1 VQATC
6 PKCAHRVVV
15 DDAKAPDRAFTVK
28 CPKCQTPVKFAGKA
42 AHVAA
47 SPAAATIV
55 PGAELPSASG
65 AAAGSGANSQDMRA
79 GMMAQLRREM
89 GIAPGGGDASMRAL
103 IGLPDP
109 GQTAALS
116 QSLSRLGYAVDTLD
130 EAGEAIRLVE
140 QGVYG
145 VIVTSKAAGAAGKE
159 TLLQRVGR
167 LNPEGRRRI
176 FLALVGDEFKT
187 GDGTQAWAVMADVVV
202 AARDIP
208 SADAV
213 LLPALAERTRLYQ
226 VFTDARKRFEAAAAT
241 SL

>member
-1 VQATC
+1 MLATC

-65 AAAGSGANSQDMRA
+65 AATGTGADSQDMRA

-116 QSLSRLGYAVDTLD
+116 QALARLGYAVDTLD

-187 GDGTQAWAVMADVVV
+187 GDGTQAFAAMADVVLS
-202 AARDIP
+202 ARDTTG
-208 SADAV
+208 AEAA
-213 LLPALAERTRLYQ
+213 LRNTLAERTRLYQ
-226 VFTDARKRFEAAAAT
+226 MFTDARRRFDASAG
-241 SL
+241 

>member
-1 VQATC
+1 
-6 PKCAHRVVV
+6 
-15 DDAKAPDRAFTVK
+15 
-28 CPKCQTPVKFAGKA
+28 
-42 AHVAA
+42 
-47 SPAAATIV
+47 
-55 PGAELPSASG
+55 
-65 AAAGSGANSQDMRA
+65 MRA

-116 QSLSRLGYAVDTLD
+116 QALARLGYAVDTLD

-187 GDGTQAWAVMADVVV
+187 GDGTQAFAAMADVVLS
-202 AARDIP
+202 ARDTTG
-208 SADAV
+208 AEAA
-213 LLPALAERTRLYQ
+213 LRNTLAERTRLYQ
-226 VFTDARKRFEAAAAT
+226 MFTDARRRFDASAG
-241 SL
+241 